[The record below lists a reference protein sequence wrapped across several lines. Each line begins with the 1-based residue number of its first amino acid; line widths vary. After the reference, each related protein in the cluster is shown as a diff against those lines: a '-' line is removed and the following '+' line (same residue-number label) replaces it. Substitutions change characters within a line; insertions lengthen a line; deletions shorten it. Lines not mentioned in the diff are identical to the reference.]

1 MRLILSVVTS
11 LVACAVAKPVSVGTD
26 DPIEHDSSH
35 HHVARSGISGLL
47 STASK
52 NLTSSNPYLS
62 QQAASIN
69 SKVES
74 LLSFSNN
81 ESTKS
86 SSTESAADII
96 SAIFSTR
103 PADLTISVDL
113 LLSTGLLTG
122 EILNL
127 LNGFTDSTLNSI
139 SNNNALDPETT
150 IYPSKSTDD
159 APYSVDEHTLRSAIY
174 IPDSFSYG
182 ANGKIP
188 ILLVPGTFIPAGVTY
203 YFSFSKLGDRANV
216 DPVWVNVP
224 GDSLG
229 DAQINAEFVAYAINY
244 ISGISSSSK
253 IGVISWS
260 QGGLDTQWA
269 LKYWPSTRS
278 VVQDFIPISPDFHGT
293 DLAYFI
299 CPGFPLLTCTPSV
312 VQQEYTSSFV
322 ATLRAE
328 DGDSAFVPTTVLY
341 SSFDE
346 IVEPQGGMSA
356 SAYMLDV
363 RDVGVTNAWTQEVCA
378 GQVAGGVYTHE
389 GMLYNPLSWALAID
403 ALTHDGPG
411 DISRL
416 DLDTV
421 CSTYLAEG
429 LLLDDLLGTEGLL
442 LLALV
447 NLLGYESWTAVEPP
461 IMAYA

>member
-1 MRLILSVVTS
+1 M
-11 LVACAVAKPVSVGTD
+11 
-26 DPIEHDSSH
+26 
-35 HHVARSGISGLL
+35 
-47 STASK
+47 
-52 NLTSSNPYLS
+52 
-62 QQAASIN
+62 
-69 SKVES
+69 
-74 LLSFSNN
+74 
-81 ESTKS
+81 
-86 SSTESAADII
+86 
-96 SAIFSTR
+96 
-103 PADLTISVDL
+103 
-113 LLSTGLLTG
+113 
-122 EILNL
+122 
-127 LNGFTDSTLNSI
+127 
-139 SNNNALDPETT
+139 
-150 IYPSKSTDD
+150 
-159 APYSVDEHTLRSAIY
+159 
-174 IPDSFSYG
+174 
-182 ANGKIP
+182 
-188 ILLVPGTFIPAGVTY
+188 
-203 YFSFSKLGDRANV
+203 
-216 DPVWVNVP
+216 
-224 GDSLG
+224 
-229 DAQINAEFVAYAINY
+229 
-244 ISGISSSSK
+244 
-253 IGVISWS
+253 
-260 QGGLDTQWA
+260 
-269 LKYWPSTRS
+269 
-278 VVQDFIPISPDFHGT
+278 
-293 DLAYFI
+293 
-299 CPGFPLLTCTPSV
+299 
-312 VQQEYTSSFV
+312 QQEYTSSFV